1 MMNTSNRFA
10 TASLLANERVFAV
23 HIIPAQDFPPPKGP
37 FSYAVEAR
45 GLIFV
50 SGHAATHPVSGDFVP
65 GDILQETELTLRNI
79 ARILEQAR
87 SGLQHV
93 VKCSVFLR
101 DIGEFSDMND
111 VYSRFFPD
119 EASRPARTTIQAVL
133 GSGIR
138 IEIDAIAEVPGV

>member
-1 MMNTSNRFA
+1 MDTFESDRDRA
-10 TASLLANERVFAV
+10 AVANERAVAV
-23 HIIPAQDFPPPKGP
+23 HIIPAQGFPPPKGP

-50 SGHAATHPVSGDFVP
+50 SGHAATHPRSGDFVP
-65 GDILQETELTLRNI
+65 GDIRQETELTLRNI

-101 DIGEFSDMND
+101 DIEEFSDMND

-119 EASRPARTTIQAVL
+119 EATRPARTTIQAVL

-138 IEIDAIAEVPGV
+138 IEIDAIAEVSGA